1 MCADLLADIRYGDAE
16 GNLLDLHLPAG
27 GERPAPILFWSGGS
41 GWMRNDGKDT
51 AAGVAQYFNGRGYAV
66 AGVSIR
72 SSAQATFPAQLEDI
86 DAALGW
92 LAAHGAEHGID
103 AGALATMGNSSGG
116 WVATMA
122 ALATDHPVGAV
133 VDLYGPMD
141 FLAMDAH
148 MIDGGEFFNGLLDID
163 GGHDDARSP
172 ESMLVGGAIGER
184 VEACNAAS
192 PLSHVRPGAPP
203 ILIVHGQAD
212 PIVPHHQSEL
222 LFAALNAQG
231 DTARFYSIPGAKH
244 EHPWLADPRLADGYV
259 VRETAGGIE
268 RTVADAPPPTWQ
280 TVGRFV
286 DEALGR
292 A

>member
-1 MCADLLADIRYGDAE
+1 MCAELVADIRYGDAD
-16 GNLLDLHLPAG
+16 GNLLDLHLPAR
-27 GERPAPILFWSGGS
+27 GEAPAPILFWSGGS
-41 GWMRNDGKDT
+41 GWMRNDGKET
-51 AAGVAQYFNGRGYAV
+51 AAAVAPHFNARGYAV

-122 ALATDHPVGAV
+122 ALATDHPVAAV

-141 FLAMDAH
+141 FLAMDEH
-148 MIDGGEFFNGLLDID
+148 MIDGGAFFNGLLDID

-192 PLSHVRPGAPP
+192 PLSHVRAGAPP

-222 LFAALNAQG
+222 LFAALTAHG
-231 DTARFYSIPGAKH
+231 DSARFYSIPGAKH
-244 EHPWLADPRLADGYV
+244 EHPWLADARLADGYV
-259 VRETAGGIE
+259 VRETANGE
-268 RTVADAPPPTWQ
+268 EHVVTDAPPPTWE

-286 DEALGR
+286 DDALGR

>member
-1 MCADLLADIRYGDAE
+1 MCAELVADIRYGDAE
-16 GNLLDLHLPAG
+16 GNLLDLHLPA
-27 GERPAPILFWSGGS
+27 RAQAPAPILFWSGGS

-51 AAGVAQYFNGRGYAV
+51 AALIAPHFNALGYAV

-72 SSAQATFPAQLEDI
+72 SSAQATFPAQLEDV
-86 DAALGW
+86 DAALHW
-92 LAAHGAEHGID
+92 LGAHAAEHGLD

-122 ALATDHPVGAV
+122 ALATAHPVRAV
-133 VDLYGPMD
+133 VDLFGPTD
-141 FLAMDAH
+141 FLVMDAH

-172 ESMLVGGAIGER
+172 ESALVGGAIHER

-192 PLSHVRPGAPP
+192 PLRHVRAGAPP
-203 ILIVHGQAD
+203 MLIVHGQAD

-222 LFAALNAQG
+222 LFAALTAHGN
-231 DTARFYSIPGAKH
+231 TARFYSIPGAKH
-244 EHPWLADPRLADGYV
+244 EYPWLTDASAAEGYV
-259 VRETAGGIE
+259 VRETAAGSE
-268 RTVADAPPPTWQ
+268 RAVSDAPPPTFA